1 MLNQQNKK
9 FIKQV
14 CIGLSKDFMTWVFI
28 MNLCGYTD
36 DEKEY
41 IRVNDKPLFKKIVV
55 VNWRPKYV
63 DIRIQEAIPISTDV
77 EELKITNTKRKERR
91 IVSHNE
97 IQQLLFLSG
106 RIPSLDES
114 EEETNGDAGR
124 SEPSVSRAF
133 YITKQ

>member
-1 MLNQQNKK
+1 MINQQNKK
-9 FIKQV
+9 FIKQI

-28 MNLCGYTD
+28 MNLCGYTN

-91 IVSHNE
+91 IVSQDE

-106 RIPSLDES
+106 RITSLDES
-114 EEETNGDAGR
+114 EETNGDAGR

-133 YITKQ
+133 YIVKQ

>member
-9 FIKQV
+9 FIKQI
-14 CIGLSKDFMTWVFI
+14 CIWLSKDFMTWVFI

-36 DEKEY
+36 EEKEY
-41 IRVNDKPLFKKIVV
+41 IRVNDKPLFKKVVV

-77 EELKITNTKRKERR
+77 DELKITNTKRKERR
-91 IVSHNE
+91 IVSHDE

-106 RIPSLDES
+106 RISSLDES
-114 EEETNGDAGR
+114 EEETNEDAGR
-124 SEPSVSRAF
+124 REPSVSRAF
-133 YITKQ
+133 YIKRS